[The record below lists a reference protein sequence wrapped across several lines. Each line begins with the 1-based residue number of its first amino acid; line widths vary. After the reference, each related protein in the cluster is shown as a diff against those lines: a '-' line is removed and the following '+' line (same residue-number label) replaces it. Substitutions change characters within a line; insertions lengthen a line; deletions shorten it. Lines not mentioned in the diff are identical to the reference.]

1 MRAQVL
7 AVIVCLAALSSMSA
21 HADEAAER
29 EARALFTDGNQR
41 LNAGD
46 FEGALERFQRAY
58 VLFPNPKILLNIGT
72 TYRELG
78 RSAEAANAYARYLED
93 PAAEPQRRAEVEEL
107 LRELDATVGR
117 LRIVAPEAEGQVF
130 VDGSTV
136 GTTGKPIIL
145 RVASGTHLV
154 KVEWP
159 GAPPATVEM
168 VIAPAAE
175 REIEL
180 HPGGGPVTDAAP
192 RAAVPTHPRAG
203 VTPEPASK
211 GPALKPAGVAA
222 GRDRAVAKGESR
234 SHAKQLGAVLRAD
247 IEAQGR
253 GLATAVGITY
263 GVGSVVDLGVAALFA
278 RDKGMEPGAT
288 LFFLDGALKPM
299 VSVGVPIFF
308 VDGARPG
315 MRGSAGLQWDPSR
328 WFGMFAQLGVSYFPG
343 VPEGYESVVVL
354 PSVGIQPRL

>member
-7 AVIVCLAALSSMSA
+7 AVIVCLAALSSMPA
-21 HADEAAER
+21 HADEASER
-29 EARALFTDGNQR
+29 EARALFAEGNQR
-41 LNAGD
+41 LNDGD

-93 PAAEPQRRAEVEEL
+93 PAAEPERRAEVEAL
-107 LRELDATVGR
+107 LRELDAAVGR
-117 LRIVAPEAEGQVF
+117 LQIVAPEVGGKVL
-130 VDGSTV
+130 VDGSDV
-136 GTTGKPIIL
+136 GPTGKPIHI
-145 RVASGTHLV
+145 RVAPGKHAVTI
-154 KVEWP
+154 EWP
-159 GAPPATVEM
+159 GGPPASLEIT
-168 VIAPAAE
+168 IAAAAE

-180 HPGGGPVTDAAP
+180 HPAVGP
-192 RAAVPTHPRAG
+192 AVPAEPPAATPTHAG
-203 VTPEPASK
+203 AGATPALVS
-211 GPALKPAGVAA
+211 GAVALKPAEAN
-222 GRDRAVAKGESR
+222 RDRADGRGESR
-234 SHAKQLGAVLRAD
+234 SHARQLGAVLRAD
-247 IEAQGR
+247 IDARGR

-263 GVGSVVDLGVAALFA
+263 GVGSVLDVGVAALLA
-278 RDKGMEPGAT
+278 RDKGVEPGAT
-288 LFFLDGALKPM
+288 LFLLDGPLKPM

-328 WFGMFAQLGVSYFPG
+328 WFGLFAQLGVSYFPG
-343 VPEGYESVVVL
+343 APEGYESVVVL